1 MLVPLTAVLDGK
13 EFRSMPLV
21 LSMIIY
27 DDILL
32 GTIKVPAR
40 LLAGLNLEFS
50 GQILNSQFW
59 VTGDFFFP
67 SFGIGRRNFPITTEK
82 FK

>member
-1 MLVPLTAVLDGK
+1 
-13 EFRSMPLV
+13 MPLV

-59 VTGDFFFP
+59 GFQFLDWVTGDFIFSFFV
-67 SFGIGRRNFPITTEK
+67 IGRRK
-82 FK
+82 FL